1 MKKKLAILFVLALA
15 ANLYAKGEENELDL
29 PPVFV
34 ADVNQSNPL
43 WAPQKILET
52 MTFTIVN
59 EVNGDDKG
67 EGGFRVQ
74 DFEWKPLNLVF
85 KEDGYTHVVRVRFN
99 FDDVMTAEALQY
111 GKDEKPGPVDD
122 GVVEYYNR
130 DLVREVVYQMNYKGS
145 ENRHNDMGDGNF
157 RIGKTD
163 VPLYHP
169 KSERSIFLRRSPR
182 HHFELSE
189 ANVIAGG
196 AGMGRVNFTGGTWTN
211 DLDVT
216 ADNWVLLM
224 TADSLPNASNRTS
237 AASFSL
243 AHIEDDYESKRD
255 GRRTFAEDRVLMS
268 AGVYLA
274 LLKAMNV
281 NVEYARQV
289 EEGNADNVNESFA
302 SVSVDQAVDLPWA
315 GRIRLGVRTDQLR
328 AVDDGKDRARA
339 AVALKK
345 NIDFAGETR
354 WDLVVEYGE
363 NYNTGSLFDDTNK
376 QHYFDVGL
384 KLKF

>member
-1 MKKKLAILFVLALA
+1 
-15 ANLYAKGEENELDL
+15 
-29 PPVFV
+29 
-34 ADVNQSNPL
+34 
-43 WAPQKILET
+43 
-52 MTFTIVN
+52 
-59 EVNGDDKG
+59 
-67 EGGFRVQ
+67 
-74 DFEWKPLNLVF
+74 
-85 KEDGYTHVVRVRFN
+85 
-99 FDDVMTAEALQY
+99 
-111 GKDEKPGPVDD
+111 
-122 GVVEYYNR
+122 
-130 DLVREVVYQMNYKGS
+130 
-145 ENRHNDMGDGNF
+145 
-157 RIGKTD
+157 
-163 VPLYHP
+163 
-169 KSERSIFLRRSPR
+169 
-182 HHFELSE
+182 
-189 ANVIAGG
+189 
-196 AGMGRVNFTGGTWTN
+196 
-211 DLDVT
+211 
-216 ADNWVLLM
+216 M

-243 AHIEDDYESKRD
+243 AHIEDDYEIKRD